1 MARATTPKGP
11 KPHESKWTLVFSIKV
26 MRFDTLQEAEAERD
40 KAFVRGEACFIQPP
54 RAAFGGHVLTR
65 QAGLVTLA
73 SDWLQGHQAAERRLE
88 LGRRCVGTDL
98 ATSTCEAPLPFSE
111 LGRVTD

>member
-54 RAAFGGHVLTR
+54 PAAS
-65 QAGLVTLA
+65 AGTY
-73 SDWLQGHQAAERRLE
+73 
-88 LGRRCVGTDL
+88 
-98 ATSTCEAPLPFSE
+98 
-111 LGRVTD
+111 